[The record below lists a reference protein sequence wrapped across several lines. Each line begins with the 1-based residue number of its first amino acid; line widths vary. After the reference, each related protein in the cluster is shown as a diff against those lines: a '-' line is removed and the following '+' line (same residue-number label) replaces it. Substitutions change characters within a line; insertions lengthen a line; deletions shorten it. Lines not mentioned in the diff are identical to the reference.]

1 MTSKITEEMVKLY
14 RLVHH
19 DFKALSY
26 TEAARITN
34 VSVRTVYRVLNNMR
48 QIAPQ
53 LFPILTGDQA
63 EIWRVWDTEDSLT
76 NEEIAIALGL
86 TEDALNSKMAVIR
99 RKLGV
104 SRPHKRDT
112 VRMPSSQMD
121 ELKPDEVREIF

>member
-104 SRPHKRDT
+104 SGPHKMDT

-121 ELKPDEVREIF
+121 ELKPDEVREVF

>member
-1 MTSKITEEMVKLY
+1 MRKITDDMVRLY
-14 RLVHH
+14 RLCHH
-19 DFKALSY
+19 DFSGLSY
-26 TEAARITN
+26 AEAAKIEN
-34 VSVRTVYRVLNNMR
+34 ISVRTVYRVLNEMR

-63 EIWRVWDTEDSLT
+63 EIWRAWDKEDNLT
-76 NEEIAIALGL
+76 NEELAVSLGL

-104 SRPHKRDT
+104 SRPHKRNT

-121 ELKPDEVREIF
+121 ELKPDEIIEIF